1 MELPSFPQCTTCH
14 TPIPSFDTSLIT
26 YTCKHIHCPT
36 CLYQTFF
43 TNQFTI
49 LANFISTDI
58 IEIPCPLCST
68 GIYQTTSSSFMSLL
82 KQLLSPSSSTTAQL
96 PCLKHSKQPTKYCV
110 QCEQWFCNQCIAIHN
125 EIGNKHHTLSSS
137 CPKKPVQCTVHG
149 SKVKYYCINCATTIC
164 SCCLTLE
171 HKEHNITHI
180 SQFINESKLHINDVL
195 NCDLSKVMYELV
207 KTKTQFENVYKE
219 EYANNLVQLEL
230 LIEALTK
237 IKNDYIDKMN
247 QLHTNQMHINTILQM
262 VYEKLNRDMND
273 ICKSYIN
280 DIEINTVLF
289 VNSIFNININ
299 INANTEQQQQ
309 YSMKTSRINS
319 SNDLI
324 MSTQCT
330 EIPKLN
336 IDKLNQVNYKS
347 TASRNNHVNS
357 FHSNSH
363 TVVNVTQQSKFET
376 FEDMQ
381 TLTTTNTNAN
391 TNAVYHTT
399 SIKRYSELKCIN
411 TIHAHSKQI
420 RCLLELPEQR
430 LASGS
435 YKEIKIWS
443 LTESSSCKLLATLQ
457 GHDSFIYSMLML
469 VNGNLASCS
478 EDEIMIIWDITSGS
492 YKQLQKIKGQTH
504 FANSILLLP
513 TGLVVSITEDTKCIS
528 IRNPEDNY
536 NLIQTLSGHN
546 DMITQI
552 ILVPKEYICSS
563 ALDGE
568 IRVWANDNKESI
580 NVEYKCKYIL
590 NHHTKAVN
598 AILYY
603 NSCINGPRLV
613 SCSDDGCIKVYEV
626 NGRFKLSQ
634 SISNDNNGNN
644 GSTNSTNTSGSNK
657 VMSMI
662 LLSNNTIAS
671 CYDTG
676 EIKLWKD

>member
-1 MELPSFPQCTTCH
+1 
-14 TPIPSFDTSLIT
+14 
-26 YTCKHIHCPT
+26 
-36 CLYQTFF
+36 
-43 TNQFTI
+43 
-49 LANFISTDI
+49 
-58 IEIPCPLCST
+58 
-68 GIYQTTSSSFMSLL
+68 
-82 KQLLSPSSSTTAQL
+82 
-96 PCLKHSKQPTKYCV
+96 
-110 QCEQWFCNQCIAIHN
+110 
-125 EIGNKHHTLSSS
+125 
-137 CPKKPVQCTVHG
+137 
-149 SKVKYYCINCATTIC
+149 
-164 SCCLTLE
+164 
-171 HKEHNITHI
+171 
-180 SQFINESKLHINDVL
+180 
-195 NCDLSKVMYELV
+195 
-207 KTKTQFENVYKE
+207 
-219 EYANNLVQLEL
+219 
-230 LIEALTK
+230 
-237 IKNDYIDKMN
+237 
-247 QLHTNQMHINTILQM
+247 M

-289 VNSIFNININ
+289 VNSIFNINIT
-299 INANTEQQQQ
+299 INTEQQQQ

-376 FEDMQ
+376 FEDTQ
-381 TLTTTNTNAN
+381 TLTTTNTN
-391 TNAVYHTT
+391 TNAVHHTT
-399 SIKRYSELKCIN
+399 SIKRYSELKCMN
-411 TIHAHSKQI
+411 TINAHSKQI

-528 IRNPEDNY
+528 IRNPEHNY

-580 NVEYKCKYIL
+580 NVEYKCKYVL